1 MTGVTTQLRFSPEL
15 NRHFTHLHFELC
27 YYAAM
32 APEWR
37 STAMQ
42 TCIAEFSELCGRME
56 DLLVLDHAIDSQLVR
71 KCGIPNIDRA
81 LAALGDRH
89 LDHGT
94 RHCLIHPFA
103 CALVRARDVLLKS
116 ARQTVANNSDEAMPD
131 FPWLDSYPAGFD
143 SPSANILPH
152 SLTSFNSAK
161 AAPKEPLSKA
171 S

>member
-1 MTGVTTQLRFSPEL
+1 MTGVNTQLRFSPEL

-56 DLLVLDHAIDSQLVR
+56 DLLSLDHAIDSQLVR

-81 LAALGDRH
+81 LTALGKSDM
-89 LDHGT
+89 DHGT

-103 CALVRARDVLLKS
+103 CALVRARDVLMKA
-116 ARQTVANNSDEAMPD
+116 ARQTVANTNDEAMPD

-143 SPSANILPH
+143 SPGAEVISHQLMASKSSSP
-152 SLTSFNSAK
+152 AK
-161 AAPKEPLSKA
+161 NEPLSKA